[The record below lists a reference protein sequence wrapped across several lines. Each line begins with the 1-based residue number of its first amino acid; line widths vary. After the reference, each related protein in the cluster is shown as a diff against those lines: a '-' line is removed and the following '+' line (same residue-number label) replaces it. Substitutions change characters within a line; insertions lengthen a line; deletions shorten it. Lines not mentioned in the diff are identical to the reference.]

1 MVFHESLNP
10 ERNFS
15 LAIPLVFI
23 AILGGT
29 TGVVGLA
36 TVLSPDSS
44 YAVSPQAQLA
54 SPVQTMTTPVATKSA
69 PIGSDEDMCKAGHMY
84 EVTIG
89 SDASAKTEDVGTK
102 VDCEAK
108 DAQGKK
114 INQSNEMCSKG
125 KEGKGYGN
133 LKYKLSS
140 GTSRDTLCYPGEDPK
155 TVGLAA
161 AARDL
166 GPSDARRNLIGAMA
180 NDPKQMADVANTLG
194 TMRDDTSRQL
204 ESCYS
209 GSGDCVGPLN
219 YVQGERMKLS
229 NTKDA
234 LEEIRE
240 YGIEPTIPPPK
251 TPTPGDYQ
259 GENPG
264 AIDAALKNSASYL
277 GPTSPGLSQS
287 DLLGTPLSELNGRYK
302 YGDLAVSTDGKT
314 YTVWEEGQRAASI
327 SKVGEGQTIGDVIA
341 AKQYMSGPESPYE
354 YGRDTFAAR
363 VEAQGEVAYSSAQVN
378 SEQTDT
384 SAFDKWSSELPGA
397 AMKDPAYDFRSE
409 ALDPSV
415 AEAVGNANGDWAKN
429 LKDFNYETAGATPEP
444 GSGELKVGEEVPLP
458 RPVRDLSGSLDVDVS
473 KLPQGV
479 GRIGDGLLVTNDGK
493 EIRITDVA
501 SGKTESYYVSETK
514 GAKLADLVQDTQVI
528 NGPYAQE
535 ADNLR
540 KEANSV
546 AKTEPERAAALRRE
560 ADQIDPRV
568 PASGPGARAPVD
580 PNGNRV
586 GGAGTPD
593 GSRTNNQNGGG
604 SGFGSALSSM
614 LQGLMKA
621 LGAPQPT
628 PAAPSQPCSADPNI
642 YAQQQQQYQQ
652 QLQQYNYQIQ
662 QQQYQQQMNQYYA
675 DRTGAPTPP
684 VQPLPPQPSA
694 CTPSTGSQCREQ
706 PQQPAA
712 ASCTGGWRPVYNGSC
727 VTSWNCPTTGDAPT
741 ATLSCEPDLA
751 DVGQT
756 LAITYNCSSGVAS
769 SSAFKVTTQPGGSAT
784 TTVKAPP
791 RGTNTATYTLA
802 CTDNGK
808 TTGAQC
814 SVKVNRPNIFLVTN
828 PQTVAPGEISLISW
842 LTTGMDSCIISSPDQ
857 ADFTLRNSSNTSV
870 TGAATTSP
878 IASSTAMFQ
887 LDCITK
893 GGMDKQAT
901 TSVSVAP

>member
-155 TVGLAA
+155 TLGLAA

-302 YGDLAVSTDGKT
+302 YGELTVSTDGKT
-314 YTVWEEGQRAASI
+314 YTVWEEGQRAAI
-327 SKVGEGQTIGDVIA
+327 VEKVGDGQTIGDVIA
-341 AKQYMSGPESPYE
+341 AKQYEIGPESPYQSS
-354 YGRDTFAAR
+354 RDTFAAN
-363 VEAQGEVAYSSAQVN
+363 VVAQGEVPYSSARGTP
-378 SEQTDT
+378 EQTDT
-384 SAFDKWSSELPGA
+384 SAFDKWSAGLPGA
-397 AMKDPAYDFRSE
+397 NIQGPAYDFSSD
-409 ALDPSV
+409 ALDPGV
-415 AEAVGNANGDWAKN
+415 AKAAGDAKGDWT
-429 LKDFNYETAGATPEP
+429 KDFSFNCETAGAGASVLDTPLGNLPQGETKIGDNITVLRDGNNISIQDTGLNPSFAAPVDISRLGNTVGDVVGSFQGNNSPISNASTYGKNVELLGETPYSVGASDYAVSGNWTYGPGDAEAYSAENLQKQLDTTQAKLDAASAQMPRAELNALVAERNKLQGMIDQSKPYAAAENFEKAFCQNSVEP
-444 GSGELKVGEEVPLP
+444 GCNGVPKTGDNTDVPLPKPRPEVKVDVPLP
-458 RPVRDLSGSLDVDVS
+458 RPAVRDVSNSLYAIENKAFGGEALTPAEQKVWDNYDKQVLETKAFGGEALTPSEQKRLDEYNAAP
-473 KLPQGV
+473 KP
-479 GRIGDGLLVTNDGK
+479 GDGADTGGK
-493 EIRITDVA
+493 GEVPKANTPPVPGVECAGSSRGCTP
-501 SGKTESYYVSETK
+501 T
-514 GAKLADLVQDTQVI
+514 AK
-528 NGPYAQE
+528 
-535 ADNLR
+535 
-540 KEANSV
+540 
-546 AKTEPERAAALRRE
+546 
-560 ADQIDPRV
+560 
-568 PASGPGARAPVD
+568 APVD
-580 PNGNRV
+580 PNGNQT
-586 GGAGTPD
+586 GSGKTGAGDPTKD
-593 GSRTNNQNGGG
+593 NSG
-604 SGFGSALSSM
+604 SGSGIGSALSSM

-628 PAAPSQPCSADPNI
+628 PPAPSQPCSADPNI

-652 QLQQYNYQIQ
+652 QLQQYNYQMQ
-662 QQQYQQQMNQYYA
+662 QQQYQQQVNQYYA
-675 DRTGAPTPP
+675 DRNGTTPPP

-694 CTPSTGSQCREQ
+694 CTPSTGSQCRE
-706 PQQPAA
+706 
-712 ASCTGGWRPVYNGSC
+712 
-727 VTSWNCPTTGDAPT
+727 
-741 ATLSCEPDLA
+741 
-751 DVGQT
+751 
-756 LAITYNCSSGVAS
+756 
-769 SSAFKVTTQPGGSAT
+769 
-784 TTVKAPP
+784 
-791 RGTNTATYTLA
+791 
-802 CTDNGK
+802 
-808 TTGAQC
+808 
-814 SVKVNRPNIFLVTN
+814 
-828 PQTVAPGEISLISW
+828 
-842 LTTGMDSCIISSPDQ
+842 
-857 ADFTLRNSSNTSV
+857 
-870 TGAATTSP
+870 
-878 IASSTAMFQ
+878 
-887 LDCITK
+887 
-893 GGMDKQAT
+893 
-901 TSVSVAP
+901 